1 MLKKLIPI
9 SLALVLSFSLAALA
23 GCGEKLP
30 REEMD
35 QIVAASTDASYDT
48 ISFDTEL
55 PMTIEVKGGSD
66 PGTIIVSTSGTGFVD
81 MVNQAMRV
89 TADIDLSVPG
99 TGSRY
104 WETEVYVVDGWVYS
118 GVNVPDEGE
127 QWLKTE
133 LTEAI
138 WQQYDQLEPYLE
150 LLATASDIDYKGTE
164 TVNAVECYVFEL
176 EPDMDLLSAFVVEAT
191 ASLAV
196 MNLSGLDL
204 PEFYQE
210 LSVKEWVAKDSHL
223 LQRAEIAVVL
233 EIRPEDIGETGDSF
247 DKLTIDIGMTMRF
260 YAYGQPFTVVLPP
273 EALEAEEMDIPE
285 TEFAP

>member
-9 SLALVLSFSLAALA
+9 FLALALSFSLVALV

-30 REEMD
+30 QEEID
-35 QIVAASTDASYDT
+35 QIVAASADASYDT

-66 PGTIIVSTSGTGFVD
+66 PGTIIVSASRTGFMD

-89 TADIDLSVPG
+89 TADIDLTVTG

-104 WETEVYVVDGWVYS
+104 WETEVYVVDGWTYY

-133 LTEAI
+133 LTEAM
-138 WQQYDQLEPYLE
+138 WQQYDQLGPFLE
-150 LLATASDIDYKGTE
+150 LLATASDIDYKSTE
-164 TVNAVECYVFEL
+164 TVNGVECYVFEL
-176 EPDMDLLSAFVVEAT
+176 EPDMDLLSAIVAEAT
-191 ASLAV
+191 ASVAV

-204 PEFYQE
+204 PELYQE
-210 LSVKEWVAKDSHL
+210 LSVKEWVAKESYL

-233 EIRPEDIGETGDSF
+233 EIRPEDVDETGDSF
-247 DKLTIDIGMTMRF
+247 DKLTIDTGMTIRF

-273 EALEAEEMDIPE
+273 EALEAEEMEIP
-285 TEFAP
+285 